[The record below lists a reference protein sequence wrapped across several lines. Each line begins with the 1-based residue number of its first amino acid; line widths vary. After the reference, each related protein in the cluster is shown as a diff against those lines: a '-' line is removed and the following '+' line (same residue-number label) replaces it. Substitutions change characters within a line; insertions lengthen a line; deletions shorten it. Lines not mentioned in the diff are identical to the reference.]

1 MKKLLI
7 LTAVFT
13 LILPTVQANAMLGD
27 IDNDGE
33 LTAGDAAITLQYT
46 LNPSI
51 VNGSDYSIDNMKVTK
66 NDGITAEN
74 AAAILQKSLNKS
86 YRFPVT
92 YITLDED
99 GKASLIRVMNSINNY
114 VLPSTSG
121 TQHQILQM
129 VYDEM
134 YAYYLDENY
143 DIQSGIA
150 KAKELKET
158 MSQDE
163 KNELKDFIIASC
175 NTDDLTKLY
184 DIFSFLV
191 G

>member
-27 IDNDGE
+27 VDNDGE
-33 LTAGDAAITLQYT
+33 LTAADAAITLQYT
-46 LNPSI
+46 LDPSI
-51 VNGSDYSIDNMKVTK
+51 VNGGDYSVDDMKVTK
-66 NDGITAEN
+66 SEKVTAEN
-74 AAAILQKSLNKS
+74 AAVILQKTLDKS

-99 GKASLIRVMNSINNY
+99 GKASLRRVINAISNY
-114 VLPSTSG
+114 VLPNTKG
-121 TQHQILQM
+121 TQNKIVQI

-150 KAKELKET
+150 KAKALKET
-158 MSQDE
+158 MSQSE
-163 KNELKDFIIASC
+163 KNELKEFIIASC
-175 NTDDLTKLY
+175 GTEDLTKLY

-191 G
+191 E